1 MADGK
6 ITVDNYPIDYSVQY
20 EKNRSHQDEN
30 LLEDAQKVRHSVSRD
45 TFEPNDTLAVDEM
58 FGNAKKSDPW
68 GASRKPNDK
77 GYGSGNTFSTGQI
90 SPTFGPQ
97 HRLDAMADRVKGIR
111 DEKTKERSL
120 SPQGD
125 SPPQGPSS
133 EISDEENGAD
143 KILSMLDV
151 IGKINKS
158 IEYVHGEIARFQK
171 G

>member
-20 EKNRSHQDEN
+20 EKNRQQGDEN
-30 LLEDAQKVRHSVSRD
+30 LLEDAQTAVHSVSKD
-45 TFEPNDTLAVDEM
+45 TFEPASSSAVDEI
-58 FGNAKKSDPW
+58 FDKAKKSDPW
-68 GASRKPNDK
+68 GASRKPDDK
-77 GYGSGNTFSTGQI
+77 GYGSGNTFCTGQI

-120 SPQGD
+120 SPPGV

-143 KILSMLDV
+143 KILSMLDE

>member
-30 LLEDAQKVRHSVSRD
+30 LLEDAHTVRDSVSRD
-45 TFEPNDTLAVDEM
+45 TFEPSGTLAVDEM
-58 FGNAKKSDPW
+58 FQKGKKSECW
-68 GASRKPNDK
+68 GVSKKPDSK
-77 GYGSGNTFSTGQI
+77 GYGSGNTFATGQV

-97 HRLDAMADRVKGIR
+97 DRLDAISIRIEGIKDERVLQMQTPLPG
-111 DEKTKERSL
+111 SNL
-120 SPQGD
+120 PQASTG
-125 SPPQGPSS
+125 
-133 EISDEENGAD
+133 EISGVENEANKISSMIDE
-143 KILSMLDV
+143 